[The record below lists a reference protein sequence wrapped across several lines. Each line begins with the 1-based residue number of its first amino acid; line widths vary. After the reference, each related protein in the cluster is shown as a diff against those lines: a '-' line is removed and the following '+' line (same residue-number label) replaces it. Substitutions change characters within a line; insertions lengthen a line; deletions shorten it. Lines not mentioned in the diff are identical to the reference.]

1 MRPDILHTNDAIS
14 LSMTTY
20 SMNLSVPLSQP
31 FIKLEKIGKTYAG
44 AVPVTALQEINLE
57 IDRGE
62 RLALLGKSGSGKS
75 TLLNLLALIDKPS
88 CGSLFIDNRESAL
101 FSEKEATAYRR
112 RDIGFIFQFFNLLP
126 TLTLRENITLPMELL
141 QQNDDDL
148 VHQLTRE
155 AGIADKLERY
165 PEEVSGGEQQRAAV
179 IRALVKK
186 PRLILA
192 DEPTGNLDLETGLHI
207 VGLINEI
214 CDSFGTALVMVTHSQ
229 EAAQACTRRLK
240 IIDGHLLDDV

>member
-1 MRPDILHTNDAIS
+1 
-14 LSMTTY
+14 
-20 SMNLSVPLSQP
+20 MNYANSTPQS
-31 FIKLEKIGKTYAG
+31 FIKLEKISKTYPG
-44 AVPVTALQEINLE
+44 IVPVTALKEINLT
-57 IDRGE
+57 ITIGE

-88 CGSLFIDNRESAL
+88 RGQLLIDNRNSTG
-101 FSEKEATAYRR
+101 FSEKDATRYRR

-141 QQNDDDL
+141 GHKDDAL
-148 VHQLTRE
+148 MSSLCRE
-155 AGIADKLERY
+155 AGIENQLDRY

-207 VGLINEI
+207 VGLMNEI
-214 CDSFGTALVMVTHSQ
+214 CKTFGTALVMVTHSR
-229 EAAQACTRRLK
+229 EAADTCGRRLK
-240 IIDGHLLDDV
+240 IVDGCLFPDD

>member
-1 MRPDILHTNDAIS
+1 MNS
-14 LSMTTY
+14 TY
-20 SMNLSVPLSQP
+20 SPDQT
-31 FIKLEKIGKTYAG
+31 FIKLEKISKTYPG
-44 AVPVTALQEINLE
+44 AVPVTALKEVDLTITV
-57 IDRGE
+57 GE

-88 CGSLFIDNRESAL
+88 SGRLLINNRDTAE
-101 FSEKEATAYRR
+101 FSEKDSTSYRR

-126 TLTLRENITLPMELL
+126 TLTLRENISLPMELL
-141 QQNDDDL
+141 AQKDDAL
-148 VHQLTRE
+148 LISLSRE
-155 AGIADKLERY
+155 AGIENKLDRY

-207 VGLINEI
+207 VGLMNEI
-214 CDSFGTALVMVTHSQ
+214 CKTFGTALVMVTHSR
-229 EAAQACTRRLK
+229 EAADTCNRRLR
-240 IIDGHLLDDV
+240 IVDGSLLPDE

>member
-1 MRPDILHTNDAIS
+1 
-14 LSMTTY
+14 
-20 SMNLSVPLSQP
+20 MNISVPLSQP
-31 FIKLEKIGKTYAG
+31 FIKLEKIAKTYPG
-44 AVPVTALQEINLE
+44 AVPVTALKK
-57 IDRGE
+57 IDLTITTGE

-88 CGSLFIDNRESAL
+88 QGRLLIDNREVTA
-101 FSEKEATAYRR
+101 FSEKDATRYRR

-141 QQNDDDL
+141 GHQDDPL
-148 VHQLTRE
+148 LTSLSRE
-155 AGIADKLERY
+155 AGIENKLDRY

-192 DEPTGNLDLETGLHI
+192 DEPTGNLDLDTGLHI
-207 VGLINEI
+207 VGLMNEI
-214 CDSFGTALVMVTHSQ
+214 CKTFGTALVMVTHSPD
-229 EAAQACTRRLK
+229 AAATCGRRLK
-240 IIDGHLLDDV
+240 IVDGCLFPDD

>member
-1 MRPDILHTNDAIS
+1 MPDLIS
-14 LSMTTY
+14 PPD
-20 SMNLSVPLSQP
+20 PL
-31 FIKLEKIGKTYAG
+31 IKLEKIAKTYTG
-44 AVPVTALQEINLE
+44 AVPVSALKEIDLE
-57 IDRGE
+57 IDPGQ

-88 CGSLFIDNRESAL
+88 SGQLLIDNRDTKS
-101 FSEKEATAYRR
+101 FSESEATLYRR

-141 QQNDDDL
+141 GHKDDDL
-148 VHQLTRE
+148 LKHLSRE
-155 AGIADKLERY
+155 AGIENKLERY

-207 VGLINEI
+207 VGLMNEI
-214 CDSFGTALVMVTHSQ
+214 CQTFGTALVMVTHSR
-229 EAAQACTRRLK
+229 EAAETCDQRLK
-240 IIDGHLLDDV
+240 IVDGSLRPDA

>member
-1 MRPDILHTNDAIS
+1 
-14 LSMTTY
+14 
-20 SMNLSVPLSQP
+20 MNYANSTPQS
-31 FIKLEKIGKTYAG
+31 FIKLEKISKTYPG
-44 AVPVTALQEINLE
+44 IVPVTALKEINLT
-57 IDRGE
+57 ITIGE

-88 CGSLFIDNRESAL
+88 RGQLLIDNRNSTG
-101 FSEKEATAYRR
+101 FSEKDATRYRR
-112 RDIGFIFQFFNLLP
+112 REIGFIFQFFNLLP

-141 QQNDDDL
+141 GHKDDAL
-148 VHQLTRE
+148 MSSLCRE
-155 AGIADKLERY
+155 AGIENQLDRY

-207 VGLINEI
+207 VGLMNEI
-214 CDSFGTALVMVTHSQ
+214 CKTFGTALVMVTHSR
-229 EAAQACTRRLK
+229 EAADTCGRRLK
-240 IIDGHLLDDV
+240 IVDGCLFPDD